1 MSLMKE
7 FYEST
12 TDVFRHH
19 ESIEKIKLDNIP
31 EYKQLYCSK
40 ITKAEG
46 KIETLKLSSKNSP
59 HKS

>member
-1 MSLMKE
+1 M
-7 FYEST
+7 YT
-12 TDVFRHH
+12 TNVFRHH

-31 EYKQLYCSK
+31 DYKQLYCSK

-46 KIETLKLSSKNSP
+46 KIETLKLSSKTSP

>member
-1 MSLMKE
+1 MKE

-12 TDVFRHH
+12 TNVFRHH
-19 ESIEKIKLDNIP
+19 ESIVKIKLDNIP
-31 EYKQLYCSK
+31 DYKQLSCYK

-46 KIETLKLSSKNSP
+46 KIETLKVSSKNSP